1 MMRSRTPPARLATA
15 RLLLQASEAAIAREV
30 LDFECRNRSHF
41 APWDP
46 PMPPDF
52 LTLGG
57 QRARLARG
65 AQELRSGTGAR
76 YWLRLREDPGGI
88 IGQVHFSSIVRG
100 AFQSA
105 MLGYQI
111 DQALEGRGLMREALQ
126 AGIAEMFSPRMR
138 LHRVQAAHLPENT
151 RSAAVLAA
159 LGFERIGVS
168 RAYLFI
174 NGQWRDHVLNA
185 LVNPQ
190 FGGAP

>member
-1 MMRSRTPPARLATA
+1 MTRPRIPPARLATA
-15 RLLLQASEAAIAREV
+15 RLLLQAPEAAIAREV
-30 LDFECRNRSHF
+30 LDFQWRNQSHF

-52 LTLGG
+52 LTLLG
-57 QRARLARG
+57 QRARLVRG
-65 AQELRSGTGAR
+65 AQEFRSGVGVR

-88 IGQVHFSSIVRG
+88 VGQLHFSSIVRG

-138 LHRVQAAHLPENT
+138 LHRLQAAHLPENT

-174 NGQWRDHVLNA
+174 NGAWRDHVLNA

-190 FGGAP
+190 FGEAP